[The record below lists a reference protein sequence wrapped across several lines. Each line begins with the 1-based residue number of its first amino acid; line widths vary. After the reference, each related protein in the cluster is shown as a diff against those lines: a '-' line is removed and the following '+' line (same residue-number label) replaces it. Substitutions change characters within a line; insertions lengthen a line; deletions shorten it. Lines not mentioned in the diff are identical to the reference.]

1 MAEEKKEQ
9 TFGPQPYQ
17 FGQDAPPAPSAPPTP
32 KVEGEPTGVENV
44 SYDKVTNQGA
54 PDNPKSAK
62 EVVERGVVNVANPKS
77 NDGPTTSTDTD
88 AQPTTT
94 TTTGGGGADTAG
106 SDRKIKTLQDFLDQ
120 MEQPETAEQRKKR
133 ERREKSAKIVSAI
146 SDGIQAMSNLFF
158 TSQYAPNAYNHEKS
172 SNLNAQS
179 AAIEK
184 AKKDRE
190 ANADR
195 YLKFALA
202 LGDAENERAK
212 TVREAE
218 AEQERRKLA
227 REKAGRE
234 AEAHSWLAAL
244 QPDKQREQAEKAN
257 KAAEDARTAKAEAD
271 NAPAL
276 QQAKLATEE
285 AHARSY
291 DASAANSRA
300 SAAAHGR
307 SNQAEFSAW
316 DEKGGEHKF
325 RTAEAAEA
333 YARQHGTWRE
343 EEYEETSETHTDDET
358 NGNKD
363 VKRTTKK
370 KRGYAGKPQKESPTA
385 GGGGKSSPTA

>member
-1 MAEEKKEQ
+1 MAEEKEEQ
-9 TFGPQPYQ
+9 TFGPT
-17 FGQDAPPAPSAPPTP
+17 A
-32 KVEGEPTGVENV
+32 
-44 SYDKVTNQGA
+44 
-54 PDNPKSAK
+54 
-62 EVVERGVVNVANPKS
+62 
-77 NDGPTTSTDTD
+77 STDTD
-88 AQPTTT
+88 TPPANT
-94 TTTGGGGADTAG
+94 GGADTAG

-120 MEQPETAEQRKKR
+120 MGQQETAEQRKKR

-158 TSQYAPNAYNHEKS
+158 TSRYAPNAYNHEKGS
-172 SNLNAQS
+172 QLNAQS

-184 AKKDRE
+184 AKRDRE
-190 ANADR
+190 ANVDR

-234 AEAHSWLAAL
+234 AEAHSWAAAL

-257 KAAEDARTAKAEAD
+257 KAAEDALTAKAEAD

-276 QQAKLATEE
+276 QQAKLATEN
-285 AHARSY
+285 AHADSY
-291 DASAANSRA
+291 RASAQNSRA
-300 SAAAHGR
+300 SAASHGR
-307 SNQAEFSAW
+307 ANQAEFSAW
-316 DEKGGEHKF
+316 DENGKEHKF
-325 RTAEAAEA
+325 KTAAAAEA

-343 EEYEETSETHTDDET
+343 EEYEETTDTHTEDET

-363 VKRTTKK
+363 VTRTTKK
-370 KRGYAGKPQKESPTA
+370 KRGYAGKPQKDSPTA